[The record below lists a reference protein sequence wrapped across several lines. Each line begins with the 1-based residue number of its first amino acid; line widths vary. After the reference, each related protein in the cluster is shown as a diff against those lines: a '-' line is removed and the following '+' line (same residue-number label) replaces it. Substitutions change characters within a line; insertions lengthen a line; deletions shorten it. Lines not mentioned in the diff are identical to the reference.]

1 MLNYIKQEKVIM
13 LAMTFAL
20 MILICITPAYAADA
34 QNGKNNNGT
43 QTVEKNS
50 TQTKTTNNKKA
61 ETAPSAIPSPRK
73 PKTLHGEKSD
83 NIHANNYSTFSET
96 VKTYLYENSD
106 STLTRVEYSDK
117 MVIIEDYDKD
127 GKLLKSH
134 NLSAELNIFGGFFCG
149 KEHNYLVFG
158 NPNENESDTAEV
170 MRVVK
175 YSKNWKRENYVS
187 VYGANT
193 TVPFYFGSLRMSETA
208 GRLYIH
214 TCHEMYTSRDGL
226 NHQANMAFVIDENK
240 MNVVDSYCDIMNIDR
255 AGYVSHSFN
264 QFIAVDGGYVYRVDH
279 GDAAPR
285 AISVT
290 RFSVSGSINDVI
302 YDLPLMIDGEIGDNS
317 TGVSIGGFEI
327 SSNECLIAGNAVPLS
342 SAPKINS
349 HQRNIFVI
357 TTDKNLN
364 QSRFRWITNYDN
376 KTNVKTP
383 QLVKLNDEEFL
394 LMWEEYSDLTD
405 EYRTKFVA
413 LDEFGDPSSDIYS
426 TTLPLSDCKPI
437 YCKDGLVK
445 WICSNDTEPI
455 LCAIDPYNPN
465 TLYNGLVSIYRTTEP
480 LPFDDVKKSDW
491 FNEGVTYAYWNSL
504 MNGSYESSFEPKV
517 PMTRG
522 MLVAV
527 LGRAEGVSG
536 GSSSV
541 FSDVNPKEYYA
552 PYITWASRNGIV
564 NGVGSGM
571 FAPDDIV
578 TREEIAKIFK
588 GYYEYLGEAAKVS
601 NAIDYADANLISDW
615 AVPGVAFCKE
625 KGLMQGKDGNM
636 FDPQSGVTRAEAAT
650 ILMRANIR

>member
-1 MLNYIKQEKVIM
+1 MNSIKKTEVIM
-13 LAMTFAL
+13 LATTFAL
-20 MILICITPAYAADA
+20 MILIYITPIYAADA
-34 QNGKNNNGT
+34 QNGKNNNVT
-43 QTVEKNS
+43 QTAEKSS
-50 TQTKTTNNKKA
+50 TQTKTTDNKKA

-83 NIHANNYSTFSET
+83 NIHANNYSTYSAT
-96 VKTYLYENSD
+96 VKTYLCENLD
-106 STLTRVEYSDK
+106 STLTRVEYSDE
-117 MVIIEDYDKD
+117 MVIIEDYDKN
-127 GKLLKSH
+127 GKLLESH
-134 NLSAELNIFGGFFCG
+134 SLSAELNLFGGFFCG

-158 NPNENESDTAEV
+158 NPNQNESNTAEV

-175 YSKNWKRENYVS
+175 YSKKWKREDDVS

-193 TVPFYFGSLRMSETA
+193 YVPFDAGSLRMAETD
-208 GRLYIH
+208 GKLYIH
-214 TCHEMYTSRDGL
+214 TCHKMYTSRDGL
-226 NHQANMAFVIDENK
+226 NHQANMTFVIDESR
-240 MNVVDSYCDIMNIDR
+240 MNVIDSYYDVMNIAQ

-264 QFIAVDGGYVYRVDH
+264 QFIAVDGRYVYRVDH
-279 GDAAPR
+279 GDAYPR
-285 AISVT
+285 AIAIT
-290 RFSVSGSINDVI
+290 RCSVSGRVDDVT
-302 YDLPLMIDGEIGDNS
+302 YDLPLMIDGEIGNNS

-327 SSNECLIAGNAVPLS
+327 SSDECIIAGNAVPLD

-349 HQRNIFVI
+349 NQRNIFVV

-364 QSRFRWITNYDN
+364 QSKFRWITNYDN
-376 KTNVKTP
+376 KTSVKTP

-504 MNGSYESSFEPKV
+504 MNVSYESSFEPEV